1 MKRDTILRTYH
12 YFIEAYLLYIVIFLY
27 YMFSNTLPPIIPF
40 ITLVGGTGLLVF
52 LIFLKSKK
60 QSFLTFLTAAVVTL
74 LVGIAL
80 NYQIE
85 LLIILA
91 GFMLWRIPI
100 LVNEA
105 ADSQNEGG
113 VLVFSFAVGV
123 IYFISAAMMDYP
135 FRNLILILTA
145 LQVIFIII
153 GRFIKGLMTGS
164 YANEQTRKK
173 QTNWLIK
180 MIGITTG
187 GIALLALSLPAIKWL
202 FFFLLKTIFLVLSI
216 PFMPLLY
223 WLMSIESLQ
232 KYWESEGEADVEDGL
247 LENVFEGIE
256 AKEQVDFS
264 NLWVLV
270 SAVIIIITA
279 IIVYKKYR
287 SLAQGSERQND
298 SLLIRSKSS
307 DMVNSGR
314 SIFRRRQKPP
324 KDYVRKLF
332 YDLENIGAKKKLGRH
347 SAETAKQW
355 FDRVGLS
362 EHDDVIQSYEKVRY
376 DETSL
381 SKEEIEKYDI
391 VIKEIKEK
399 LNKKDG

>member
-1 MKRDTILRTYH
+1 MKRDTFLRTYH

-27 YMFSNTLPPIIPF
+27 YMFLNKLPPIIPF

-60 QSFLTFLTAAVVTL
+60 QSLLTFLMAAVVTL

-80 NYQIE
+80 NYQLE
-85 LLIILA
+85 LLFVLT

-105 ADSQNEGG
+105 DRQNEGG
-113 VLVFSFAVGV
+113 VLVVSFAVGV
-123 IYFISAAMMDYP
+123 IYFISAAMMEYP

-145 LQVIFIII
+145 LQVLFIII
-153 GRFIKGLMTGS
+153 GRFMKGLLTDS

-173 QTNWLIK
+173 QTNWLMK

-232 KYWESEGEADVEDGL
+232 KYWELPGGSAAVEDDS
-247 LENVFEGIE
+247 LEEVFEGIE
-256 AKEQVDFS
+256 AKQQVDFS
-264 NLWVLV
+264 NLWI
-270 SAVIIIITA
+270 VIVVVIA
-279 IIVYKKYR
+279 IIVAIIIYKKYR
-287 SLAQGSERQND
+287 NLAQGSERQND
-298 SLLIRSKSS
+298 SLIIRSKAS
-307 DMVNSGR
+307 DMVKSDQ
-314 SIFRRRQKPP
+314 SMFRRRQKPP

-347 SAETAKQW
+347 STETARQW

-362 EHDDVIQSYEKVRY
+362 DHDDVIQSYEKVRY

-399 LNKKDG
+399 LNKKDV